1 MDFRTKVE
9 LPASLPPVTHA
20 GQILLLG
27 SCFAENMGRQLAEN
41 KFRVD
46 VNPFGILYNPFSV
59 STALVEILKGK
70 VYQEEDLF
78 AYKECWHS
86 PMHHGSFSAATAG
99 EVIRNINHRL
109 QQAYKTVHQLDW
121 LMLTFGTAYV
131 YEQKETGRVVS
142 NCHKLPESNFN
153 RRLLSV
159 DEIVNEYTSLI
170 AGMTARNPNL
180 KISLQSARSG
190 IFVTE
195 CMPINLV
202 NRPCCLQSTACSNCF
217 RSRFSTFLLT
227 R

>member
-86 PMHHGSFSAATAG
+86 PMHHGSFSAATA
-99 EVIRNINHRL
+99 VL
-109 QQAYKTVHQLDW
+109 Q
-121 LMLTFGTAYV
+121 
-131 YEQKETGRVVS
+131 E
-142 NCHKLPESNFN
+142 
-153 RRLLSV
+153 
-159 DEIVNEYTSLI
+159 
-170 AGMTARNPNL
+170 
-180 KISLQSARSG
+180 
-190 IFVTE
+190 
-195 CMPINLV
+195 
-202 NRPCCLQSTACSNCF
+202 
-217 RSRFSTFLLT
+217 
-227 R
+227 

>member
-1 MDFRTKVE
+1 
-9 LPASLPPVTHA
+9 
-20 GQILLLG
+20 
-27 SCFAENMGRQLAEN
+27 
-41 KFRVD
+41 
-46 VNPFGILYNPFSV
+46 
-59 STALVEILKGK
+59 
-70 VYQEEDLF
+70 
-78 AYKECWHS
+78 
-86 PMHHGSFSAATAG
+86 MHHGSFSAATAG

-109 QQAYKTVHQLDW
+109 QQAHKTVHQLDW

-180 KISLQSARSG
+180 KVLFLQSARSG
-190 IFVTE
+190 IFATE

-202 NRPCCLQSTACSNCF
+202 NRPCCLQSTACKAIVSEAG
-217 RSRFSTFLLT
+217 FLLSCLRDST
-227 R
+227 

>member
-86 PMHHGSFSAATAG
+86 PMHHGDFSSPFAE
-99 EVIRNINHRL
+99 EVLQRINIRL
-109 QQAYKTVHQLDW
+109 QTAHERIHHLNC
-121 LMLTFGTAYV
+121 LMLTFGTC
-131 YEQKETGRVVS
+131 G
-142 NCHKLPESNFN
+142 C
-153 RRLLSV
+153 
-159 DEIVNEYTSLI
+159 
-170 AGMTARNPNL
+170 
-180 KISLQSARSG
+180 
-190 IFVTE
+190 
-195 CMPINLV
+195 
-202 NRPCCLQSTACSNCF
+202 
-217 RSRFSTFLLT
+217 
-227 R
+227 

>member
-99 EVIRNINHRL
+99 EVLRNINQRM
-109 QQAYKTVHQLDW
+109 QPSQKTVHQLD
-121 LMLTFGTAYV
+121 
-131 YEQKETGRVVS
+131 S
-142 NCHKLPESNFN
+142 
-153 RRLLSV
+153 
-159 DEIVNEYTSLI
+159 
-170 AGMTARNPNL
+170 
-180 KISLQSARSG
+180 
-190 IFVTE
+190 
-195 CMPINLV
+195 
-202 NRPCCLQSTACSNCF
+202 
-217 RSRFSTFLLT
+217 
-227 R
+227 